1 MWGSGAPA
9 APTATAPTSP
19 STGTGGDS
27 TGEPRLDVLHLRRYV
42 GGFRRGVVTGPGV
55 VLEASGATRRV
66 GQQETIQLRSTGGKY
81 IELVRAMAQFLGL
94 GEFLQKYVDFYYD
107 TLVPGLAAYLPS
119 ALTG

>member
-1 MWGSGAPA
+1 MSVKHKNK
-9 APTATAPTSP
+9 
-19 STGTGGDS
+19 
-27 TGEPRLDVLHLRRYV
+27 RLVAGHC
-42 GGFRRGVVTGPGV
+42 TK
-55 VLEASGATRRV
+55 TRRV

-81 IELVRAMAQFLGL
+81 IELMRAMAQYLGL